1 MSNSLIVLLI
11 AFQLK
16 HFVADFPL
24 QNSYM
29 LKKFSP
35 GKEFILPLLAHTLV
49 HATFTILI
57 ALYFVS
63 LEKALLLGL
72 LDLTI
77 HFIMDRIKASPNM
90 LGKYQALTKKDFLEY
105 AEQIELNKDNES
117 VVGQLTYGFDQDKA
131 DNKKFWWA
139 LGLDQGIHHLTHYLI
154 IYLILG

>member
-16 HFVADFPL
+16 HYICDFPL
-24 QNSYM
+24 QGEYM
-29 LKKFSP
+29 MGKFKP

-49 HATFTILI
+49 HAAFTILI

-90 LGKYQALTKKDFLEY
+90 LGKYQALSKADFYEHESNLRSSLEMY
-105 AEQIELNKDNES
+105 RPAI
-117 VVGQLTYGFDQDKA
+117 QLEFDKRMK